1 MSFYMGAIHALYI
14 YTLDRLPELVRWGCL
29 ARSGFPAVSR
39 KDMASSIPY
48 KKPLL
53 NKLVR

>member
-39 KDMASSIPY
+39 KDMTSSIPY